1 MNKHRKMELASIFP
15 SFHAEKYK
23 EIEETFGKE
32 KVIICKSDR

>member
-1 MNKHRKMELASIFP
+1 MERWNLLP
-15 SFHAEKYK
+15 PFHAEKYK